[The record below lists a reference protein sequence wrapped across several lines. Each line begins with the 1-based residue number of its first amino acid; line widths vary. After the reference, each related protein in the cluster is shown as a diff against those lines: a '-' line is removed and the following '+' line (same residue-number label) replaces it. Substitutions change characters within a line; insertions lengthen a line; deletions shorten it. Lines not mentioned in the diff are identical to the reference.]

1 MNITK
6 EYRVTVNEEQ
16 ISDHLKVQ
24 DVATDKVRETEK
36 GTKSSLLRF
45 AGVIFFLWVFAGVF
59 TIMMVQYSTFGMC
72 VGGAAFFGLTI
83 GGPVMLIQSIRKAT
97 SQPGE
102 SSPEKVARAFYED
115 FSPANT
121 LMQPTRRTTLTKMIA
136 PSVVTNFDQDTFS
149 KINQKWVDIIN
160 ELKQQL
166 LEQNQS
172 QVKTRMLDGSPE
184 LVDGGYDEFKI
195 LVTPEP
201 LRDNIAMI
209 KCRRLYKLSQKQSG
223 VLQDKNVE
231 LGSAEVTYSNV
242 AVCIQNRWYLVS
254 PEPGELSQ

>member
-1 MNITK
+1 MNMTK
-6 EYRVTVNEEQ
+6 EYRVPVSEDQ

-36 GTKSSLLRF
+36 GTSSSLFLF
-45 AGVIFFLWVFAGVF
+45 AGALFVLWVFAGWF
-59 TIMMVQYSTFGMC
+59 TIMMADYSIFGMC
-72 VGGAAFFGLTI
+72 VGGAAFIALTI
-83 GGPVMLIQSIRKAT
+83 GGPVMLIQNIRKAT
-97 SQPGE
+97 SKPGE
-102 SSPEKVARAFYED
+102 ISPEKVARAFYED

-121 LMQPTRRTTLTKMIA
+121 LMQPTRRITLTKMIA
-136 PSVVTNFDQDTFS
+136 PSVVNNFDQDTFA

-166 LEQNQS
+166 LEQDQS
-172 QVKTRMLDGSPE
+172 QVKTGMLDASPE
-184 LVDGGYDEFKI
+184 LADGGYDEFKI
-195 LVTPEP
+195 LVTPAP
-201 LRDNIAMI
+201 LRDDVATI

-242 AVCIQNRWYLVS
+242 AVRIQNRWYLVS